1 MFLEETFTSIADSC
15 LFMAGLFLLIG
26 SILITIKT
34 RFVQLRVLTSTF
46 RAFFQSLKNGKNKE
60 ASHTIPPYK
69 ALFMAMTTTAGI
81 GTIVA
86 PVIAIHY
93 GGPGALLGFLITSFL
108 GSAATYTEVSL
119 CTQHKKTRRDGT
131 IIGGPMP
138 YLEYL
143 FSKRA
148 ALWYAVCC
156 CLLMV
161 SWSGAQ
167 ANQLAAIMDSS
178 LLGEFHIPKVATG
191 LAISTSVIFFLIGG
205 VRRIG
210 DLATKVLLPAHF
222 VLYVGAC
229 LWIIFSNLDRLE
241 GIFYEIIRSVAHPY
255 QMATGGLVG
264 GLVSSFRWG
273 VFKGIHVCEGGI
285 GTQTIPHSMA
295 ETNDTVAQ
303 GALAMLS
310 TYTAGF
316 IAFLSGLVALL
327 TKTWESTHLPL
338 GMSMVMQSFQIYFPT
353 FGILIVA
360 ISVFIFGFGTIL
372 GNSYNGSHCFRFLT
386 DNKGGRYYLFATG
399 IVVFLGALSEVKV
412 FWAFTDFI
420 LAAMALPHMGA
431 LLYYTFRK
439 QKEESPVAL
448 SFSAT

>member
-1 MFLEETFTSIADSC
+1 MFLEETITTITDSC
-15 LFMAGLFLLIG
+15 LFIAGLCLLIG
-26 SILITIKT
+26 SILITLKT
-34 RFVQLRVLTSTF
+34 RFVQLRVLSSTLKV
-46 RAFFQSLKNGKNKE
+46 FFQSFTKGKSKE
-60 ASHTIPPYK
+60 TSHTIPPYK

-93 GGPGALLGFLITSFL
+93 GGPGALLGFLVTSFL

-119 CTQHKKTRRDGT
+119 CTQHKKKRNDGT
-131 IIGGPMP
+131 ISGGPMP

-148 ALWYAVCC
+148 AIWYAACC

-178 LLGEFHIPKVATG
+178 LLGDFHIPKIATG
-191 LAISTSVIFFLIGG
+191 LAVSTAVIFFLMGG

-210 DLATKVLLPAHF
+210 DLATKILLPAHF

-241 GIFYEIIRSVAHPY
+241 GVFYEIIRSIAHPY

-295 ETNDTVAQ
+295 ETHDAVEQ

-316 IAFLSGLVALL
+316 IAFLSGTVALL
-327 TKTWESTHLPL
+327 TRTWESANLSL
-338 GMSMVMQSFQIYFPT
+338 GMGMVMKSFQLYFPT
-353 FGILIVA
+353 FGVLIVA
-360 ISVFIFGFGTIL
+360 ISVCIFGFGTIL

-386 DNKGGRYYLFATG
+386 DNKGNRYYLFATG
-399 IVVFLGALSEVKV
+399 IVVFLGALAEVKI
-412 FWAFTDFI
+412 FWAFTDLI

-431 LLYYTFRK
+431 LLYYTLRK
-439 QKEESPVAL
+439 QKEELSLPTSLPV
-448 SFSAT
+448 